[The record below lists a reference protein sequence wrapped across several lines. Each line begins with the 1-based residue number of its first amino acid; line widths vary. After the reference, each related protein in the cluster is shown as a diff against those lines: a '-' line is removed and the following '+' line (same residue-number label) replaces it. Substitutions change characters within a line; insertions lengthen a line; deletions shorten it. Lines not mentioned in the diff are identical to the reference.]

1 MRKRFTTV
9 VVMTSAALALCV
21 GIANAVVQTNGN
33 GQTHLSASLGFNA
46 KADLRGELNYNSDD
60 GTFAAHCSG
69 YTRYS
74 EAITAQGFPRTRVQ
88 AICLDKNT
96 GGVVYLKAYF
106 IDKGEPGLNDVARI
120 YWSYTQKQAELDPFI
135 VDSGKISSGNIQIH
149 YGGSLDE
156 GTADM
161 VSADATA

>member
-9 VVMTSAALALCV
+9 VVLTSAALALCV

-74 EAITAQGFPRTRVQ
+74 EAITAYFDWWLLFRHGLAQGIRG
-88 AICLDKNT
+88 AIYEPVWLL
-96 GGVVYLKAYF
+96 GVLALVMISAKPSP
-106 IDKGEPGLNDVARI
+106 IVSNAR
-120 YWSYTQKQAELDPFI
+120 A
-135 VDSGKISSGNIQIH
+135 
-149 YGGSLDE
+149 
-156 GTADM
+156 
-161 VSADATA
+161 